1 MDEIGLQPLKRAEK
15 PRQQHDIELTAH
27 RQRDDFRRLQ
37 LARER
42 ATARADEHVV
52 VAGARQL
59 VDEIADLGR
68 SAVQVPARFDVRD
81 AHCGIIPN

>member
-1 MDEIGLQPLKRAEK
+1 MDEIGLQPLQRAHE
-15 PRQQHDIELTAH
+15 PRQQHDVELTAH
-27 RQRDDFRRLQ
+27 RQRDDLRALRLA
-37 LARER
+37 LER
-42 ATARADEHVV
+42 AAARADEHVV

-81 AHCGIIPN
+81 AHCAIIPN